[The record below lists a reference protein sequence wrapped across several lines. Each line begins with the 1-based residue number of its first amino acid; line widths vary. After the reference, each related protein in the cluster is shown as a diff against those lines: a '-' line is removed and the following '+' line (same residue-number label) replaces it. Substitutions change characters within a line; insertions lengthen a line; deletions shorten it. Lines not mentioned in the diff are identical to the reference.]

1 MSILNVDVLS
11 QPSLILQRVSTN
23 PTRNPTKHPTHEHPT
38 TRQSR
43 WTYPAGWLEA
53 FCVPGKPKYCRD
65 RPLAERCLPVT
76 RQTRTGEMPGPR
88 PSPGSY
94 VGSRDADDSDRPPS
108 PRDSPA
114 SAISW
119 SAYQRLKFNWKFKLD
134 SEQLTQD
141 LEQTVNLDTGS
152 HDCRGTQAARL
163 RMAHVTRPAGATVT
177 RFKTISSGI

>member
-108 PRDSPA
+108 PRDSLSRGLAQVQLEVQVGLRAFNPG
-114 SAISW
+114 SRTNGRSRHW
-119 SAYQRLKFNWKFKLD
+119 QSRLPRH
-134 SEQLTQD
+134 SGCQ
-141 LEQTVNLDTGS
+141 
-152 HDCRGTQAARL
+152 ARL